1 VFFSSLSLIKPLLK
15 KEDNADVAKKKAL
28 LRVVVVVVVV
38 CVLLFLD
45 KDSAALSIHNT
56 QKVFNVTTL
65 EVGGKAG
72 GKSFLGFCV
81 VCTKP

>member
-15 KEDNADVAKKKAL
+15 KEDNADFAKKKAL
-28 LRVVVVVVVV
+28 FWVVVVVVV

-56 QKVFNVTTL
+56 QKV
-65 EVGGKAG
+65 
-72 GKSFLGFCV
+72 
-81 VCTKP
+81 

>member
-1 VFFSSLSLIKPLLK
+1 VFFSSLSLIKPLPK
-15 KEDNADVAKKKAL
+15 KEDNADFAKKKAL
-28 LRVVVVVVVV
+28 FWVVVVVVV
-38 CVLLFLD
+38 CVLLYLD